1 MLNSKGLID
10 QILGGLG
17 NVSQGGPVQPHG
29 QNAPSD
35 TESQAG
41 AAGAGQGLN
50 SMLGGLS
57 GGGGGIGRSFPGGI
71 GGAAAAG
78 GLAGLLLGSKKGRK
92 FAGKAAKY
100 GGMAVLGALAYNAW
114 QKHQA
119 GQAGAGGAVGRT
131 GMTGEP
137 AAPAGAQPM
146 PLTSVPQTSTAQH
159 ADDFAVP
166 DDARFLPAPES
177 EAGEHLA
184 LALLQAMI
192 GAAKADGH
200 IDDAERARIYDAI
213 AAADFDA
220 DDKAFLFDELK
231 KPLDVDAIAALS
243 KSPEMATE
251 IYTASAVVVGDPNTE
266 ERRYLDRLAGRLGLD
281 AALQDEIEKQIADF
295 EESE

>member
-137 AAPAGAQPM
+137 AAPAGPQPM
-146 PLTSVPQTSTAQH
+146 PRTSVPPTSTAQH
-159 ADDFAVP
+159 GDDFAVP

-231 KPLDVDAIAALS
+231 KPLDVDVIAALS

-251 IYTASAVVVGDPNTE
+251 IYTASAVVVGAPNTE

>member
-1 MLNSKGLID
+1 M
-10 QILGGLG
+10 
-17 NVSQGGPVQPHG
+17 
-29 QNAPSD
+29 
-35 TESQAG
+35 
-41 AAGAGQGLN
+41 
-50 SMLGGLS
+50 
-57 GGGGGIGRSFPGGI
+57 
-71 GGAAAAG
+71 
-78 GLAGLLLGSKKGRK
+78 LLGSKKGRK

-119 GQAGAGGAVGRT
+119 GQAGAGGAVGRP
-131 GMTGEP
+131 GMPGEP

-146 PLTSVPQTSTAQH
+146 PRTSVPQTSTAQH
-159 ADDFAVP
+159 GDDFAVP

>member
-35 TESQAG
+35 TEAQAG

-131 GMTGEP
+131 GMTGKP

-146 PLTSVPQTSTAQH
+146 PRTSVPQTSTAQH
-159 ADDFAVP
+159 GDDFAVP

>member
-131 GMTGEP
+131 GMPGEP

-146 PLTSVPQTSTAQH
+146 PRTSVPQTSTAQH
-159 ADDFAVP
+159 GDDFAVP

>member
-146 PLTSVPQTSTAQH
+146 PRTSVPQTSTAQH
-159 ADDFAVP
+159 GDDFAVP

>member
-29 QNAPSD
+29 QNAPSG

-41 AAGAGQGLN
+41 AAGPGQGLN

-131 GMTGEP
+131 GMPGEL

-146 PLTSVPQTSTAQH
+146 PRTSVPQTSTAQH
-159 ADDFAVP
+159 GDDFAVP